1 MIRSSRL
8 WLLVVVAAL
17 LGSVVTS
24 SLVSIAQATGG
35 AQVRAGAIAWEYKLI
50 YRVRSWEKAN
60 EGTVSLMGIPIQQR
74 SFWWKFSEWTN
85 FDGDTELP
93 AGTKIETLIS
103 KLGSDGWE
111 LVSAAP
117 VSSFAGSAS
126 AGNSDMALA
135 GATSEMLYWF
145 KRPKR

>member
-1 MIRSSRL
+1 
-8 WLLVVVAAL
+8 
-17 LGSVVTS
+17 
-24 SLVSIAQATGG
+24 
-35 AQVRAGAIAWEYKLI
+35 
-50 YRVRSWEKAN
+50 
-60 EGTVSLMGIPIQQR
+60 MGIPIQQR

>member
-1 MIRSSRL
+1 
-8 WLLVVVAAL
+8 
-17 LGSVVTS
+17 
-24 SLVSIAQATGG
+24 
-35 AQVRAGAIAWEYKLI
+35 
-50 YRVRSWEKAN
+50 
-60 EGTVSLMGIPIQQR
+60 
-74 SFWWKFSEWTN
+74 
-85 FDGDTELP
+85 
-93 AGTKIETLIS
+93 
-103 KLGSDGWE
+103 LGSDGWE